1 MTRAPT
7 LCSHF
12 NIIPSLKALSPNT
25 VEALVNVSKDEF
37 KGTTIQSVT
46 TKYKSFL
53 APVLTKSHEKDQMA
67 TGHKMGCVTEK
78 EPAA

>member
-25 VEALVNVSKDEF
+25 VEALVDVSKDEF
-37 KGTTIQSVT
+37 KGTPFS
-46 TKYKSFL
+46 L
-53 APVLTKSHEKDQMA
+53 
-67 TGHKMGCVTEK
+67 
-78 EPAA
+78 

>member
-1 MTRAPT
+1 M
-7 LCSHF
+7 CSHF

-25 VEALVNVSKDEF
+25 VAVLVNVSKGEF
-37 KGTTIQSVT
+37 GKNIIQSVT

-53 APVLTKSHEKDQMA
+53 APVPTKSHEKDQM
-67 TGHKMGCVTEK
+67 TSVHKMGCVTEK